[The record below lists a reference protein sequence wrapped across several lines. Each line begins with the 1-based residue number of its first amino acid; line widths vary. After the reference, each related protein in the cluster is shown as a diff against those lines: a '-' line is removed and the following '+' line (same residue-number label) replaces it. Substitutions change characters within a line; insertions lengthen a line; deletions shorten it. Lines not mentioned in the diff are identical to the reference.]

1 METLYDADR
10 RNRSACSERFQLH
23 LRCKRRF
30 VNAPRRRYFRRS
42 QRQNAQKTLPFG
54 TPEEVYEE
62 VRERI
67 DIFAAN
73 SGYVFNS
80 IHNIQSDVPTRN
92 ILAMFKAIDDVRK

>member
-1 METLYDADR
+1 M
-10 RNRSACSERFQLH
+10 
-23 LRCKRRF
+23 
-30 VNAPRRRYFRRS
+30 
-42 QRQNAQKTLPFG
+42 QKTLPFG
-54 TPEEVYEE
+54 MPEEVYKE

-67 DIFAAN
+67 DVFAPN